1 MCLEK
6 QKGERT
12 HEAWPPSQQAPQG
25 KKCMVFWVAVL
36 VLTNMLWVTACPNLV
51 FWLRLKKMVSGVYS
65 EMGIWVEICSL
76 EHVTPLWNTIIP
88 LSADLCTST
97 TIWNCAQQDPDH
109 LFCLLHLPF
118 TFSSKLHKLGSPSY
132 ALPFPAS
139 IVWKKIS
146 ILLLLKLSHFFHVL
160 IPSTASLRKPSWI
173 SPVDPICQSFG
184 SL

>member
-1 MCLEK
+1 MKLGHPHNK
-6 QKGERT
+6 
-12 HEAWPPSQQAPQG
+12 PPQG
-25 KKCMVFWVAVL
+25 QKRMVFWVAVL
-36 VLTNMLWVTACPNLV
+36 VLTNMLRVTACPNLV

-65 EMGIWVEICSL
+65 EMGIWVEICNL
-76 EHVTPLWNTIIP
+76 EHGTPLYKHNNSLVCWFAYKHYH
-88 LSADLCTST
+88 LELCTARPWPS
-97 TIWNCAQQDPDH
+97 I
-109 LFCLLHLPF
+109 LLHLPF

-132 ALPFPAS
+132 ALHFPAS

-160 IPSTASLRKPSWI
+160 IPSTASLRKPSRI